1 MKKAKNTLLGVNSK
15 SDNGNMTI
23 AEVAEKYG
31 LSTDTLRYYERIG
44 LIPPVQRNK
53 VGNRDYS
60 ETDCNRVEFVKCMRS
75 AGIPVESLIEY
86 VRLFLMGEETRET
99 RKTILQE
106 QRELLAARIAELQKT
121 LEGLDFKIANFD
133 ARIGEVEEKLNA
145 KETR

>member
-1 MKKAKNTLLGVNSK
+1 
-15 SDNGNMTI
+15 MTI
-23 AEVAEKYG
+23 TEVAEKYG
-31 LSTDTLRYYERIG
+31 LSPDTLGYYERIG

-99 RKTILQE
+99 RRTILQE
-106 QRELLAARIAELQKT
+106 QMELLAARIAEFQKT
-121 LEGLDFKIANFD
+121 LDELDFKIANFD
-133 ARIGEVEEKLNA
+133 AHIVEVEEKLNA
-145 KETR
+145 KEAR

>member
-1 MKKAKNTLLGVNSK
+1 
-15 SDNGNMTI
+15 MTI
-23 AEVAEKYG
+23 TTVAEKYG
-31 LSTDTLRYYERIG
+31 LSPDTLRYYERIG

-53 VGNRDYS
+53 AGNRDYS
-60 ETDCNRVEFVKCMRS
+60 QTDCNRVEFVKCMRS

-86 VRLFLMGEETRET
+86 VRLFLMGAETREA

-121 LEGLDFKIANFD
+121 LDGLDIKIANFD
-133 ARIGEVEEKLNA
+133 ARIGEVEEKLHV